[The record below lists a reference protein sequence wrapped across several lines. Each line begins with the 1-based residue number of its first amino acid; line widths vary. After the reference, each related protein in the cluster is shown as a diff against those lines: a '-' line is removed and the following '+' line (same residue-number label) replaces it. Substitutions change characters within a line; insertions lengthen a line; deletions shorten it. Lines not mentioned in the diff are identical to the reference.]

1 MSQSG
6 PLGGAIRAGIAL
18 VLGLVVAVASVGIVL
33 AAEAEAEVAI
43 VQPSDEMA
51 WRYEPTRLTVSA
63 GTTVTWTNQG
73 SASVTVT
80 SADGLFDSGPIG
92 PGASFSVTFDTPGTF
107 RYFCDPYPHMKGT
120 IVVTR

>member
-1 MSQSG
+1 MSQFG

-18 VLGLVVAVASVGIVL
+18 ALGLLVAAASAGI
-33 AAEAEAEVAI
+33 AFAAEAEVAI
-43 VQPSDEMA
+43 VQPSDEMS
-51 WRYEPTRLTVSA
+51 WRYDPTSLTVPA
-63 GTTVTWTNQG
+63 GTTVTWKNEG

-92 PGASFSVTFDTPGTF
+92 PGASFSVTFDTPGAF
-107 RYFCDPYPHMKGT
+107 RYFGDPYPHMKGT

>member
-6 PLGGAIRAGIAL
+6 PLGGAIRAWIAL

-33 AAEAEAEVAI
+33 AAEAEVAI

>member
-6 PLGGAIRAGIAL
+6 PLGGAIRAWIAL

-80 SADGLFDSGPIG
+80 SADGLFDSGQIA
-92 PGASFSVTFDTPGTF
+92 PGGSFSVTFDTPGTF